1 MACILCRNRKLKC
14 NLKQPCETCI
24 KAHRRCIYRDPP
36 STPYTVQETPPSA
49 TPISPAESDPAQL
62 PSPKAT
68 QESPASMSPF
78 DNNSSFFDI
87 GAFDIDPFASMLPF
101 WPDPLLLTPVAGPTC
116 CDTNQLSR
124 IAFDDFDRSRLIHEL
139 QAVPQHLR
147 GHLPPPFRL
156 TTILHQYFTHVN
168 PLLPFTHPPSFSVSS
183 CPTLYLLLLLAI
195 GDVYSEERTV
205 DKWAR
210 KTFRYLMR
218 NAIERYENSEE
229 DFPITSIQALNM
241 WVSEL
246 TYSSDPST
254 ILLANHC
261 RVTLAH
267 ICQQLQAEED
277 RESRIHA
284 PEYGEASWVIWIQ
297 RETRRRTLMS
307 IYLTE
312 TSASMYLGVAPMLK
326 LSELRV
332 PFPESNEIWCADTYE
347 QWQQLR
353 RISPLGTPVLH
364 FHEVLSRLMETGED
378 LISQCSGVVGLHV
391 VAIGLQEMIE
401 MARKLRGLNGQG
413 HLCSAFLRRKSR
425 EGLEAWKAS
434 WQTNQLSATKA
445 QYTAI
450 MSAWCCAELS
460 ITAPDFILSM
470 VYRVSTCKDL
480 RGLTTEFLSAADDE
494 IKTMDL
500 DKFNNL
506 MSAAAASLFHV
517 EAISEFNCL
526 KDCISTMRSAVYPN
540 VTTSVFVGA
549 LCLWFSLKAVK
560 QLGRS
565 MPDGE
570 RKEISPRLLKAMG
583 NIRWA
588 RQAIGSEDSSII
600 GFLGTL
606 LLNIKIW
613 GEIC

>member
-1 MACILCRNRKLKC
+1 
-14 NLKQPCETCI
+14 
-24 KAHRRCIYRDPP
+24 
-36 STPYTVQETPPSA
+36 
-49 TPISPAESDPAQL
+49 
-62 PSPKAT
+62 
-68 QESPASMSPF
+68 
-78 DNNSSFFDI
+78 
-87 GAFDIDPFASMLPF
+87 MLPF
-101 WPDPLLLTPVAGPTC
+101 WPDPLLLSPVGPSRGP
-116 CDTNQLSR
+116 DTNQLAR
-124 IAFDDFDRSRLIHEL
+124 IAFDDFDRSRLIHDL
-139 QAVPQHLR
+139 QAVPEDLK
-147 GHLPPPFRL
+147 GHLPPPFHL
-156 TTILHQYFTHVN
+156 TAILRQYFTHVN
-168 PLLPFTHPPSFSVSS
+168 PLLPFIHPPSFSVQS

-195 GDVYSEERTV
+195 GDVYSEEKTV

-210 KTFRYLMR
+210 KTFRFLMR
-218 NAIERYENSEE
+218 NAIERYENGNE
-229 DFPITSIQALNM
+229 DLPITSIQALNM

-267 ICQQLQAEED
+267 ICQHLQAEED
-277 RESRIHA
+277 RETRSRS
-284 PEYGEASWVIWIQ
+284 PESEGETSWVVWIR

-312 TSASMYLGVAPMLK
+312 TSVSMYLGVAPMLK

-332 PFPESNEIWCADTYE
+332 PLPESKDIWCADTYE

-353 RISPLGTPVLH
+353 QESHLEQSVLH

-401 MARKLRGLNGQG
+401 IARKLRGLNGQG
-413 HLCSAFLRRKSR
+413 FLCSAFLMRKSR
-425 EGLEAWKAS
+425 EGLEAWKAW

-445 QYTAI
+445 QYIAI

-460 ITAPDFILSM
+460 LTAPDFILSM
-470 VYRVSTCKDL
+470 VYRVSTSKDPC
-480 RGLTTEFLSAADDE
+480 GLMDEFLCAADGE
-494 IKTMDL
+494 LKSMDL

-506 MSAAAASLFHV
+506 MTAAAASLFHV

-526 KDCISTMRSAVYPN
+526 DDCISTMRSAVYPN

-560 QLGRS
+560 HLGRS
-565 MPDGE
+565 MPAGE
-570 RKEISPRLLKAMG
+570 RREISPRLLKAMG
-583 NIRWA
+583 NIRWSG
-588 RQAIGSEDSSII
+588 QCIGSEDSSVT
-600 GFLGTL
+600 GFLGDL
-606 LLNIKIW
+606 LKKINIW
-613 GEIC
+613 SGFSCRR